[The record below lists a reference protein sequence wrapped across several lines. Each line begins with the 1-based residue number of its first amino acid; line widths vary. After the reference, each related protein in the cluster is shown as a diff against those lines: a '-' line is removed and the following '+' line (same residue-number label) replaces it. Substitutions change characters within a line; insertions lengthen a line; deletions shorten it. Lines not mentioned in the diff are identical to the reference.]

1 MVLMDTWSVDAVT
14 AALDG
19 LADRSLVVIQR
30 DESDFAIYYALD
42 VGSVRMAL
50 HGVDPEADLA
60 SALGLDVFPS
70 NRVVD
75 LEDVAQVEEP
85 PAQGLRP
92 GDVLVQN
99 VVNVLGVVRA
109 DPGEV
114 TTRGDVPYSSPSGPP
129 AGEGER
135 PGPDTGAAIGGTIA
149 APGRAQRRFR
159 AYAALNAPGGVTVGQ
174 QFALFVGFSEHPQT
188 DDEDEQPV
196 IVAGAPPQ
204 LTFVVQVAGFGFTFP
219 EGIRRNLTV
228 NRDDPTGVTIEF
240 AVVPATVNRRATRT
254 IEVSF
259 EYDGERC
266 GQAWQDVVVTNPATD
281 EGSPT
286 RRPDPEPDTAQRRS
300 GGTGVTLSVDGRPPS
315 LTVEIRSEAGKPQLE
330 WIFHTREGVP
340 RPADRVLKE
349 LEQPSAQAFAEM
361 VMAQLPEAEGSRA
374 LPNVVRGMGMVI
386 NRPIP
391 EEFWAAVEA
400 TWRTL
405 PEGESPSLLIIT
417 SEPFVPWE
425 LAWVDAASVDPA
437 LFPDGVSEGPLGA
450 MWRVGRW
457 VPPMRRRRGPD
468 RPPMPPQA
476 SFDVD
481 AMAVVIGDYAAD
493 QNIRQLPSAVDE
505 GRSIALRYRGMPLTV
520 SEGDVDRLMNAE
532 LERDG
537 APFAPQAVHFASHGE
552 VSTEQQQYTGIILAG
567 GRRLDIL
574 TVEGSRVGQVSGP
587 FVFLN
592 ACQVGTASSILS
604 SYGGLAGAFLGT
616 GCRGF
621 LAPLWNVDDDVAK
634 EIALQFYDS
643 TLRQGLPVGEAV
655 RRIRADFGDGA
666 KGTATPLAYVF
677 YGHPELRMNWSGRP
691 SEPARDD
698 GRR

>member
-1 MVLMDTWSVDAVT
+1 
-14 AALDG
+14 
-19 LADRSLVVIQR
+19 
-30 DESDFAIYYALD
+30 
-42 VGSVRMAL
+42 
-50 HGVDPEADLA
+50 
-60 SALGLDVFPS
+60 
-70 NRVVD
+70 
-75 LEDVAQVEEP
+75 
-85 PAQGLRP
+85 
-92 GDVLVQN
+92 
-99 VVNVLGVVRA
+99 
-109 DPGEV
+109 
-114 TTRGDVPYSSPSGPP
+114 
-129 AGEGER
+129 
-135 PGPDTGAAIGGTIA
+135 
-149 APGRAQRRFR
+149 
-159 AYAALNAPGGVTVGQ
+159 
-174 QFALFVGFSEHPQT
+174 VGFSDHPQT

-219 EGIRRNLTV
+219 AGIRRDLTV
-228 NRDDPTGVTIEF
+228 NRDDPTGVTVQF
-240 AVVPATVNRRATRT
+240 TVVPTEVNRRATRT

-266 GQAWQDVVVTNPATD
+266 GQAWQDVVVTNPAAG
-281 EGSPT
+281 EGSPAP
-286 RRPDPEPDTAQRRS
+286 RPRLEPDTAQRRS

-315 LTVEIRSEAGKPQLE
+315 LTVEIRSEAGKQQLE
-330 WIFHTREGVP
+330 WIFHTRAGVP
-340 RPADRVLKE
+340 RPAGRVLTG

-361 VMAQLPEAEGSRA
+361 VMAQLPEAEGSKA

-391 EEFWAAVEA
+391 VEFWAAVEA
-400 TWRTL
+400 TWRTV

-437 LFPDGVSEGPLGA
+437 LFPDGMPEGPLGA
-450 MWRVGRW
+450 MWQVGRW

-468 RPPMPPQA
+468 RPPTPPQA
-476 SFDVD
+476 SIDVD

-493 QNIRQLPSAVDE
+493 QNIRELPSAVDE

-537 APFAPQAVHFASHGE
+537 APYAPQAVHFASHGE
-552 VSTEQQQYTGIILAG
+552 VSTDQQQYTGIILTG

-574 TVEGSRVGQVSGP
+574 TVEGSRVGQASGP

-604 SYGGLAGAFLGT
+604 SYGGLAGAFLGA

-634 EIALQFYDS
+634 EIALSFYDS

-655 RRIRADFGDGA
+655 RRIRAEFGDGG
-666 KGTATPLAYVF
+666 KGSATPLAYVF
-677 YGHPELRMNWSGRP
+677 YGHPELRMNWTGRP
-691 SEPARDD
+691 SVPARDES
-698 GRR
+698 RR